1 MMFVTGMEEEPV
13 LGFGVEP
20 SLCFND
26 VDKVSGFYPTANTCI
41 NRLKIPRPTLEVPL
55 PTEKDL
61 VNIYDW
67 AFSNIEFSVM

>member
-26 VDKVSGFYPTANTCI
+26 VDKVSGFYPTANTLYMHKQTEDPKA
-41 NRLKIPRPTLEVPL
+41 NFRSTTSNGKRP
-55 PTEKDL
+55 
-61 VNIYDW
+61 I
-67 AFSNIEFSVM
+67 

>member
-26 VDKVSGFYPTANTCI
+26 VDKVSGLLSQQPIHA
-41 NRLKIPRPTLEVPL
+41 
-55 PTEKDL
+55 
-61 VNIYDW
+61 
-67 AFSNIEFSVM
+67 